1 MILVPERKQKDE
13 LPVSKKFRHFS
24 KRLGFRLETP
34 DTSGR
39 PGPGRWRTAALLLP
53 AAAGAV
59 STVPRGPRLPHSTR
73 WLSQSTQRARAA
85 CRWRSGGDSFG
96 RRPLPGPGPRP
107 GRAVRGLPSRWAA
120 ASPLSSPGKPRRQP
134 PGSRRSESSCQARR
148 PGRPAALGA
157 WGSAAAPTSA
167 RQAPS
172 FPAASVTSDRRPKS
186 NQFSKAERRSPGPH
200 VLCAG
205 PLTNSS
211 TVHPVYAL
219 SRRRQGGA

>member
-1 MILVPERKQKDE
+1 MENSGLATARCGRRSPHRSPWSAPAPFDTVAFTIRVPR
-13 LPVSKKFRHFS
+13 
-24 KRLGFRLETP
+24 
-34 DTSGR
+34 
-39 PGPGRWRTAALLLP
+39 
-53 AAAGAV
+53 AAGGQVATP
-59 STVPRGPRLPHSTR
+59 SEDAPSPGLAPGL
-73 WLSQSTQRARAA
+73 AA
-85 CRWRSGGDSFG
+85 
-96 RRPLPGPGPRP
+96 
-107 GRAVRGLPSRWAA
+107 PSRWAA

-157 WGSAAAPTSA
+157 WGSPAAPTSA

-186 NQFSKAERRSPGPH
+186 NQFSKAEHRSPGPH

-219 SRRRQGGA
+219 SHRRQGGA

>member
-1 MILVPERKQKDE
+1 MEN
-13 LPVSKKFRHFS
+13 
-24 KRLGFRLETP
+24 
-34 DTSGR
+34 SGR
-39 PGPGRWRTAALLLP
+39 ATVRCGRRSPHPSPSSAPAPLDTVAFTIHPEGACRVPLAVRWRLLRK
-53 AAAGAV
+53 
-59 STVPRGPRLPHSTR
+59 T
-73 WLSQSTQRARAA
+73 
-85 CRWRSGGDSFG
+85 
-96 RRPLPGPGPRP
+96 PLPGPGPRP
-107 GRAVRGLPSRWAA
+107 GRAVRGLPSWAA

-157 WGSAAAPTSA
+157 WGSPAAPTSA
-167 RQAPS
+167 RQAPA
-172 FPAASVTSDRRPKS
+172 FPAASVTSDGRPKS

>member
-1 MILVPERKQKDE
+1 M
-13 LPVSKKFRHFS
+13 SKKFRHFS

-39 PGPGRWRTAALLLP
+39 PGPGRWRTAASLLP
-53 AAAGAV
+53 AAAGTV
-59 STVPRGPRLPHSTR
+59 PTVPRGPRLPHSTR
-73 WLSQSTQRARAA
+73 WLSQSVCRVPLAV
-85 CRWRSGGDSFG
+85 RWRLL
-96 RRPLPGPGPRP
+96 RKTPLPGPGPRP
-107 GRAVRGLPSRWAA
+107 GRAVRVGCSVSSVLPQSRGDE
-120 ASPLSSPGKPRRQP
+120 SSPGKPRWQP

-157 WGSAAAPTSA
+157 WGSAAAPTSV

-205 PLTNSS
+205 PLSDSLSS
-211 TVHPVYAL
+211 TGSPRPL
-219 SRRRQGGA
+219 LLC

>member
-1 MILVPERKQKDE
+1 MENSGLATARCGRRSPHRSPCACPTRHGGFHNPPRGRVPR
-13 LPVSKKFRHFS
+13 
-24 KRLGFRLETP
+24 
-34 DTSGR
+34 
-39 PGPGRWRTAALLLP
+39 
-53 AAAGAV
+53 AAGGQVATP
-59 STVPRGPRLPHSTR
+59 SEDAPSPGLAPGL
-73 WLSQSTQRARAA
+73 AA
-85 CRWRSGGDSFG
+85 
-96 RRPLPGPGPRP
+96 
-107 GRAVRGLPSRWAA
+107 PSRWAA

-186 NQFSKAERRSPGPH
+186 NQFSKAEHRSPRPH

>member
-1 MILVPERKQKDE
+1 M
-13 LPVSKKFRHFS
+13 SKKFRHFS

-39 PGPGRWRTAALLLP
+39 PGA
-53 AAAGAV
+53 
-59 STVPRGPRLPHSTR
+59 RGPVGGEQRPSYCPLRPTQSPPFPVRLPHSTR

-96 RRPLPGPGPRP
+96 RRPSPGLAPGL
-107 GRAVRGLPSRWAA
+107 AAPSRWAA